1 MHGTE
6 LGIDFTSENINNI
19 NDMISHIKSVNKD
32 YNIITVFLYLSEQSY
47 QEKNESNKCELNFD
61 INNMLNKIF

>member
-1 MHGTE
+1 MHDTE

-47 QEKNESNKCELNFD
+47 QEKTKV
-61 INNMLNKIF
+61 INAN